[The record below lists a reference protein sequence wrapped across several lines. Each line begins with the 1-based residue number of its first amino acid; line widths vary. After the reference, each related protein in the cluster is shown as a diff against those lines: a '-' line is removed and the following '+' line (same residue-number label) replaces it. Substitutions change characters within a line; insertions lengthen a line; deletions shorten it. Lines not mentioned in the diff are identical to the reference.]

1 MLFSVLFCLVP
12 QSCLTLCDPT
22 DCSPPGSSVYGVSQ
36 ARILEWVAISF
47 SRESSQPKDQTWVS
61 CRQVPHHWATWEAG
75 EPPVSGCNL
84 LLICCHCNKLVLQ
97 VRSTHHTSML
107 WHLWSK
113 LNKDRNPSSPQTEG
127 AGMKIREYD
136 PKPLLP
142 WWIFHPF
149 ICTPLIT
156 SLPKKPR
163 VAAPHP
169 SAHSSSESVFLL
181 Q

>member
-1 MLFSVLFCLVP
+1 MPDSLWP
-12 QSCLTLCDPT
+12 HRR
-22 DCSPPGSSVYGVSQ
+22 SPPGSSVCEISQ

-47 SRESSQPKDQTWVS
+47 SRVSSQTRDQTWVS
-61 CRQVPHHWATWEAG
+61 CRQVPHHWATWEAR
-75 EPPVSGCNL
+75 EPPVSGWGL
-84 LLICCHCNKLVLQ
+84 LLICSHCIKLVLQ
-97 VRSTHHTSML
+97 VRSTHHASML
-107 WHLWSK
+107 WHFWSK
-113 LNKDRNPSSPQTEG
+113 LNKDKNPSSPQTEG

-142 WWIFHPF
+142 WWTFHPF

-163 VAAPHP
+163 AAAPHS

-181 Q
+181 K